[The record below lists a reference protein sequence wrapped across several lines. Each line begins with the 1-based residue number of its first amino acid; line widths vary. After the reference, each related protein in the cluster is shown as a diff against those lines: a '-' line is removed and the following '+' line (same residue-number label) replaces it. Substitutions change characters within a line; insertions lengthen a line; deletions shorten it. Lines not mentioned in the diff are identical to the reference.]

1 MDTVLA
7 SAPQLLLPFVAGAV
21 ICAAASGL
29 ILVARY
35 SIRRASDSEAWPKVE
50 GVVLENAV
58 AAIRDGGRQLYRPV
72 VRYRYEVAGER
83 YEGSR
88 IKWSAGLE
96 FRKYSRA
103 RAMLDKYRSGRQV
116 AVHYDPKRPGVAV
129 LQPGLTDGLR
139 PVYVIA
145 PTAAAYAMFVIGAIG
160 YALIG

>member
-1 MDTVLA
+1 METSLA
-7 SAPQLLLPFVAGAV
+7 TDPHLLLPFIVGAV
-21 ICAAASGL
+21 LCALASGL

-35 SIRRASDSEAWPKVE
+35 SLRRASETERWPKAE
-50 GVVLENAV
+50 GVVLESAV

-72 VRYRYEVAGER
+72 VRYRYEVDGER

-88 IKWSAGLE
+88 IKWSAILD

-103 RAMLDKYRSGRQV
+103 RAMLDKYRSGHRI

-129 LQPGLTDGLR
+129 LQPGPIDGVR
-139 PVYVIA
+139 AIYVIA
-145 PTAAAYAMFVIGAIG
+145 PTAAAYAMFVIGTIG